1 VAESLKMCVS
11 PVRSSNA
18 TPSEPSEAR
27 IEPRACAD
35 EHVLGVWL
43 HTELLMVFAPDALAD
58 RVVLVTGASRGI
70 GAAIALACAGAGADV
85 AVGYL
90 DGADGAD
97 ATVQAV
103 RARGRQADAF
113 RADVRDERQVDD
125 MVAAVLGRFGRIDGL
140 VNNAGVMPESRVLD
154 MSLEEW
160 KNVIDVDLTGAFLCS
175 RAVLPGMLERGSGSI
190 VMIAS
195 RLGQIGFAGV
205 AHYAA
210 AKAGL
215 LGFVKSLAKEVGP
228 EGIRVNAVAPG
239 VTVTDMTTDIVEG
252 EVGRRRLAELP
263 AGRFATAAEVAASV
277 VFLLT
282 DAAALY
288 HGQTL
293 NPNGG
298 GHMP

>member
-1 VAESLKMCVS
+1 M
-11 PVRSSNA
+11 P
-18 TPSEPSEAR
+18 T
-27 IEPRACAD
+27 
-35 EHVLGVWL
+35 
-43 HTELLMVFAPDALAD
+43 VFSRDALAD

-70 GAAIALACAGAGADV
+70 GAAISLACAQAGADV

-90 DGADGAD
+90 EGEEGAGV
-97 ATVQAV
+97 TVETV
-103 RARGRQADAF
+103 RAEGRQADAF
-113 RADVRDERQVDD
+113 QADVRDEDQVSA
-125 MVAAVLGRFGRIDGL
+125 MVEAVVGRFGRIDGL
-140 VNNAGVMPESRVLD
+140 INNAGVMPESRVLD

-160 KNVIDVDLTGAFLCS
+160 REVIDVDLTGAFLCS
-175 RAVLPGMLERGSGSI
+175 RAVLPGMLERGSGAI

-205 AHYAA
+205 AHYSA

-228 EGIRVNAVAPG
+228 QGIRVNAVAPG

-263 AGRFATAAEVAASV
+263 SGRFATAAEVAASV
-277 VFLLT
+277 VFLLS

>member
-1 VAESLKMCVS
+1 MS
-11 PVRSSNA
+11 
-18 TPSEPSEAR
+18 
-27 IEPRACAD
+27 
-35 EHVLGVWL
+35 
-43 HTELLMVFAPDALAD
+43 VFAPDALAD
-58 RVVLVTGASRGI
+58 KVILVTGASRGI
-70 GAAIALACAGAGADV
+70 GAAIARACGETGADV

-90 DGADGAD
+90 DGAEGAA
-97 ATVQAV
+97 ATVAAV
-103 RARGRQADAF
+103 RTAGGDAEAF
-113 RADVRDERQVDD
+113 SADVRAEDEVQS
-125 MVAAVLGRFGRIDGL
+125 MVEAVLERFGRVDGL
-140 VNNAGVMPESRVLD
+140 INNAGVMPESKVVD
-154 MSLEEW
+154 MSPTEW
-160 KNVIDVDLTGAFLCS
+160 RQVVDVDLTGAFLCT
-175 RAVLPGMLERGSGSI
+175 RAVLPSMIERGSGSI

-228 EGIRVNAVAPG
+228 QGVRVNAVAPG
-239 VTVTDMTTDIVEG
+239 VTITDMTSDIVDG

-263 AGRFATAAEVAASV
+263 AGRFATADEVAASV

-293 NPNGG
+293 CPNGG

>member
-1 VAESLKMCVS
+1 
-11 PVRSSNA
+11 
-18 TPSEPSEAR
+18 
-27 IEPRACAD
+27 
-35 EHVLGVWL
+35 VLS
-43 HTELLMVFAPDALAD
+43 TVFAPNALAD
-58 RVVLVTGASRGI
+58 QLVLVTGASRGI
-70 GAAIALACAGAGADV
+70 GAAISLACAQAGADV

-90 DGADGAD
+90 EGADGAE
-97 ATVQAV
+97 ATVHSV
-103 RARGRQADAF
+103 RAQGRQAEAF
-113 RADVRDERQVDD
+113 QADVRDEEHVDA
-125 MVAAVLGRFGRIDGL
+125 MVTAILEQFGRIDGL

-154 MSLEEW
+154 MTLEEW
-160 KNVIDVDLTGAFLCS
+160 REVIDVDLTGAFLCS

-228 EGIRVNAVAPG
+228 EGVRVNAVAPG
-239 VTVTDMTTDIVEG
+239 VTVTDMTSDIVEG

-263 AGRFATAAEVAASV
+263 AGRFATPSEVAASV
-277 VFLLT
+277 VFLLS
-282 DAAALY
+282 DAAALF